1 MRNLLL
7 ALLLP
12 LSAVGQIHIDASNP
26 TNRGVTI
33 TSMDEIPVASFQA
46 FDFDGQIYCVPS
58 NKVSTPTAPRPWSI
72 DRQELVTDR
81 GGYYLNP
88 ARKQG
93 QMACGWLRSGL
104 YCTGDTLSN
113 MVIWAVPDTCD
124 QPSINVTDLGNGNAL
139 IEWAAPAPEGVR
151 EVVSL
156 KRYLNEDKTGY
167 FGLKTS
173 TLPYTFQV
181 GVSSDPDGVG
191 WLIVETGCEL
201 GWNHLNPGRLYP
213 INAPSTLKAPS
224 TGWYIEDRQLK
235 FGN

>member
-1 MRNLLL
+1 MKLL
-7 ALLLP
+7 ALLLIP
-12 LSAVGQIHIDASNP
+12 LSAFGQIHIDASNP

-33 TSMDEIPVASFQA
+33 TSPDVIPEASFQA
-46 FDFDGQIYCVPS
+46 FDLEGQIYCVPS

-139 IEWAAPAPEGVR
+139 IELAAPLPEDVR
-151 EVVSL
+151 PVFSM

-191 WLIVETGCEL
+191 WLTVETGCEL
-201 GWNHLNPGRLYP
+201 GWNHLNPDRIYP
-213 INAPSTLKAPS
+213 IGAPSLRLHMIPGQT
-224 TGWYIEDRQLK
+224 IEDAKLR
-235 FGN
+235 